1 MDKVHDLP
9 RQSVKNTGEVHTLL
23 KIKDNTNTNNNQT
36 FYFQASWGRLEMK
49 PHEQKKTR
57 TKQERKRKGKT
68 KGNKKANKK

>member
-23 KIKDNTNTNNNQT
+23 KIKDNTNNNQT

-49 PHEQKKTR
+49 PHEQKNKNKTR
-57 TKQERKRKGKT
+57 AKKEGQNKRQ
-68 KGNKKANKK
+68 

>member
-23 KIKDNTNTNNNQT
+23 KIKDNTNNNQT

-49 PHEQKKTR
+49 PHEQKNKNKTR
-57 TKQERKRKGKT
+57 AKKEGKNKRQ
-68 KGNKKANKK
+68 